1 MFVHEKNTQFEV
13 DQRKFFDELITK
25 DWNTY
30 KNKLWDF
37 TRAYEVKKIIQ
48 KTNPSRILDI
58 GCGCGFHDLLFAKS
72 SGVKYVLGIDYSKES
87 IKKANQEYPH
97 QKVERVCIDF
107 LSESEGILSDFD
119 LAVSFQVIEHLEDF
133 ERFLSLMSSKVKKGG
148 YVAIAT
154 PNFDRF
160 SNRIR
165 RFFGYS
171 SQFCDP
177 MHFREFN
184 LLELKNLGKNAHL
197 NMIDHFGYALSLNA
211 FFNFDKYIPAKV
223 RFYLGAAV
231 PSMAEVIVIIFKK
244 L

>member
-1 MFVHEKNTQFEV
+1 MSVHEKYTQFEA

-58 GCGCGFHDLLFAKS
+58 GCGCGFHDLLFAKNPI
-72 SGVKYVLGIDYSKES
+72 VKYVLGIDYSTES

-97 QKVERVCIDF
+97 QKVERVCVDF
-107 LSESEGILSDFD
+107 LSENQSIPSDFD
-119 LAVSFQVIEHLEDF
+119 LAVSFQVIEHLKDF
-133 ERFLSLMSSKVKKGG
+133 ERFFSVVFSKVKKGG

-171 SQFCDP
+171 AEFCDP

-184 LLELKNLGKNAHL
+184 LLELKNLGESAGL
-197 NMIDHFGYALSLNA
+197 NMIDHFGYAVSLNA
-211 FFNFDKYIPAKV
+211 FFNFDKYIPDKA
-223 RFYLGAAV
+223 RFYLGTAI
-231 PSMAEVIVIIFKK
+231 PSIAEVIVIVFKK